1 MFNFYHTDKW
11 SARKY
16 FVAHDGKRGVF
27 IHEAKL
33 LHDVKTHPVMSLAK
47 TNLDFNLNSGDSIE
61 GLGAIMISRGARGN
75 GDILYDITL

>member
-16 FVAHDGKRGVF
+16 FVVHLSNRGVF

-33 LHDVKTHPVMSLAK
+33 LHDAKTHPVMSLTK

-61 GLGAIMISRGARGN
+61 GLGAIMITRGRRG
-75 GDILYDITL
+75 